1 MAALVIGGDCT
12 RWWLANLV
20 SHLLIP
26 PSITSQQ
33 DRDLHVTVKALAHDH
48 MYDIAVIERPWPLAR
63 TWIAK
68 APLAISD

>member
-1 MAALVIGGDCT
+1 VVAGKPCFPFID
-12 RWWLANLV
+12 
-20 SHLLIP
+20 S